1 MTLDAARALGHLH
14 SFSVQQ
20 SDGKAFDATNYE
32 ETAYELPFRGR
43 AWKRRLI
50 AKGELFVLGS
60 LIYEIVAWVKPSER
74 GGITEIEEKLAQE
87 VFPRL
92 EGVVAGKAI
101 ERYWHGKREMSAETV
116 AELQMIERDEK
127 DPLVHARPFATTRC
141 SKSF

>member
-1 MTLDAARALGHLH
+1 M
-14 SFSVQQ
+14 
-20 SDGKAFDATNYE
+20 
-32 ETAYELPFRGR
+32 
-43 AWKRRLI
+43 
-50 AKGELFVLGS
+50 LGS

-116 AELQMIERDEK
+116 AELQMIERGK
-127 DPLVHARPFATTRC
+127 RISCFCPSQRTLSSYTFLSC
-141 SKSF
+141 SQICDSTHQASCF